1 VEITLNGEKR
11 RFSESLTVAQLLKGL
26 DLDPKT
32 VLVEL
37 NLQVVPRD
45 EMEKTPIRDG
55 DSLEII
61 GIFGGG

>member
-1 VEITLNGEKR
+1 MEITLNGEKR